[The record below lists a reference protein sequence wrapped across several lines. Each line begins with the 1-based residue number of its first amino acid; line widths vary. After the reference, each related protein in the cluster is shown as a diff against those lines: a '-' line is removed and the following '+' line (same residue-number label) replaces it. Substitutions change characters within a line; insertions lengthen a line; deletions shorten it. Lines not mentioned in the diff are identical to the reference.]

1 MDQNSCFALPKFTN
15 LLTMKMETKN
25 CKLTLKIVYTAKVI
39 FITQPNPNPKPN
51 RKPNPKPNP
60 NPNPYNSL
68 LN

>member
-39 FITQPNPNPKPN
+39 FITQAQPQTQLKAQNQAQVQPQVQPQP
-51 RKPNPKPNP
+51 
-60 NPNPYNSL
+60 L
-68 LN
+68 